1 MAELNVQPKKK
12 SSVLPWIL
20 LALGIIALI
29 WFLSRNKDTSTA
41 DTNNRDTATTTTATT
56 ETTPTETSAG
66 SSGYPDWSGVD
77 LAAPSVKY
85 EEINDK
91 DIEVRGTGNYGI
103 YGIGEKI
110 LFDEGKA
117 TIRPQAE
124 KHLKQ
129 VAASIGKRYNTG
141 DIRIYGY
148 TDSQGDASANKEL
161 AQQRADAV
169 KTWLQNNGIAANRL
183 SVNAIGEGKPV
194 ADNST
199 EKGRQAN
206 RRVEIVARGNGN
218 TSGNTSSS
226 SSTAGKK

>member
-12 SSVLPWIL
+12 PAVLPWIL
-20 LALGIIALI
+20 LAFGIIALI
-29 WFLSRNKDTSTA
+29 WFLTRNKDTSTA
-41 DTNNRDTATTTTATT
+41 GTTADDTTTTTTANTP
-56 ETTPTETSAG
+56 TTPTETSAG

-85 EEINDK
+85 EEITDK
-91 DIEVRGTGNYGI
+91 DIETRGTGNYGI
-103 YGIGEKI
+103 YGVGEKI

-129 VAASIGKRYNTG
+129 VTASINKRYNTG

-169 KTWLQNNGIAANRL
+169 KNWLQNNGIAANRL
-183 SVNAIGEGKPV
+183 SVNAVGEAKPV
-194 ADNST
+194 ADNSYG
-199 EKGRQAN
+199 KG
-206 RRVEIVARGNGN
+206 
-218 TSGNTSSS
+218 
-226 SSTAGKK
+226 TAGKQACRNCSTWHRQ